1 MGGNLQ
7 AVDLDPVI
15 DGIREAVCFARGI
28 DSRIRMDPAA
38 ESIWREVYPTL
49 SEGAPGL
56 FGAVTGRAEA
66 QVLRLALVYA
76 MLDQSRLIGQEHLM
90 AALALWD
97 YCLAS
102 VRYIFGDSRGGLEDE
117 ILKALANGPMT
128 RTALNNHFGGHK
140 RSSEIRT
147 ALSSLAAQGAL
158 RVDTDNDTGGRP
170 VEIYSLI
177 GGAD

>member
-1 MGGNLQ
+1 
-7 AVDLDPVI
+7 VI

-28 DSRIRMDPAA
+28 FPIRMDPAA

-56 FGAVTGRAEA
+56 FGAVTNRGEA
-66 QVLRLALVYA
+66 QVIRLALVYA

-102 VRYIFGDSRGGLEDE
+102 VLYIFGDSRGGLEDE

-128 RTALNNHFGGHK
+128 RTDLYNHFGRNK
-140 RSSEIRT
+140 RSAEIGGGLS
-147 ALSSLAAQGAL
+147 ALMAQGAVRL
-158 RVDTDNDTGGRP
+158 DTDKDTAGVRLRFIP
-170 VEIYSLI
+170 
-177 GGAD
+177 